1 MSHDA
6 ATPRPRTRALV
17 SVSLACALAAVGCSS
32 SLPRR
37 YVIERD
43 MQGYA
48 FRRYQNSL
56 DVDVPVEANTAEGH
70 SAAYLHRAGKRV
82 DIVTAFVTV
91 YARPQSLTAEVRQS
105 LLSLPGY
112 KLQTEA
118 HFGQHVWVLRAGSE
132 PQYVVWPS
140 GRFLIKLGAKS
151 LPELPA
157 DLAEAYA
164 ALYPS
169 DLDEHGHAR
178 KDAASSG
185 SAKQEQREESE
196 PELPANLREGAPR

>member
-1 MSHDA
+1 MSRYVA
-6 ATPRPRTRALV
+6 ALV
-17 SVSLACALAAVGCSS
+17 GFAAVSCGTG
-32 SLPRR
+32 LPQR

-43 MQGYA
+43 LDGYA
-48 FRRYQNSL
+48 FRRYQHSL
-56 DVDVPVEANTAEGH
+56 DVDLPVEANAADGH
-70 SAAYLHRAGKRV
+70 SAAYLHRTGKHV

-91 YARPQSLTAEVRQS
+91 YDHPASLTAELRQS
-105 LLSLPGY
+105 LGTLPGY
-112 KLQTEA
+112 KLQTEE
-118 HFGQHVWVLRAGSE
+118 HFGQYVWVLRAGSE
-132 PQYVVWPS
+132 PQYVLWPS
-140 GRFLIKLGAKS
+140 GHFLVKLGAKTVPDV
-151 LPELPA
+151 PET
-157 DLAEAYA
+157 LAEAYA

>member
-1 MSHDA
+1 MSRNPEA
-6 ATPRPRTRALV
+6 PPLRIAVVL
-17 SVSLACALAAVGCSS
+17 CLAALGCSS
-32 SLPRR
+32 SLPTR

-43 MQGYA
+43 LSGYA

-56 DVDVPVEANTAEGH
+56 DVDVPVEANPAQGH
-70 SAAYLHRAGKRV
+70 SAAYLHRAGKHV

-91 YARPQSLTAEVRQS
+91 YERPTALTAEVRQS
-105 LLSLPGY
+105 LATLPGY
-112 KLQTEA
+112 KLLTEE

-140 GRFLIKLGAKS
+140 GRFLVKLGAKS
-151 LPELPA
+151 LPELPEG
-157 DLAEAYA
+157 LAEAYA